1 MIEIIKQFNLRIRY
15 LRLLKARKIILKELD
30 SCIKENYR
38 KTNCQNLIKADDI
51 LKQHEIL
58 ISIRR

>member
-1 MIEIIKQFNLRIRY
+1 LIDIIKQFNLRIRY
-15 LRLLKARKIILKELD
+15 LKLLKARKIILEELD

-38 KTNCQNLIKADDI
+38 KTDCQNLMKADDI

-58 ISIRR
+58 VSIRR